1 VSDTIDLSEVA
12 VPSSYTGARLVED
25 RVTLEFV
32 QQLVADFKEGHVL
45 HRRYALAIL
54 LQIKAQLQVLPT
66 IVNVPIPAGTHITV
80 CGDVHGQW
88 YDLINIFT
96 LNGMPSE
103 ENRYLFNG
111 DFVDRGSFS
120 VEVIFTLFALK
131 CLYPTG
137 VYLTRGNHETK
148 AMNSLYGF
156 EGEVRAKYNETMV
169 KLFACVSRDLQA
181 PRSPPFAH
189 LLSQR
194 GLSMPA
200 ARRGA
205 GRKGLYR
212 ARGTVFARRRDAG
225 GDSRDGPLPGTA
237 GRGTSCAQADA
248 LLTSCRRRGSCV
260 RCCGV
265 ILSRG
270 WGVHPASG
278 ATMRSRPPASADRAR
293 GRGVG
298 VAFGADVT
306 KAFLQRNG
314 LELLVRSHEVKEEG
328 FEVMHDGCC
337 ITIIS
342 APNYCDQMG
351 NKGAFSACARRC
363 LVLFSCRLQSALSQT
378 WCPTSHPS
386 ITCRTRPCVPCGTLR
401 RCCQ

>member
-1 VSDTIDLSEVA
+1 MSDTIDLSEVA

-88 YDLINIFT
+88 YDLMNIFT

-169 KLFACVSRDLQA
+169 KLFACVSRALQA

-194 GLSMPA
+194 GL
-200 ARRGA
+200 
-205 GRKGLYR
+205 
-212 ARGTVFARRRDAG
+212 
-225 GDSRDGPLPGTA
+225 
-237 GRGTSCAQADA
+237 
-248 LLTSCRRRGSCV
+248 
-260 RCCGV
+260 
-265 ILSRG
+265 
-270 WGVHPASG
+270 
-278 ATMRSRPPASADRAR
+278 
-293 GRGVG
+293 
-298 VAFGADVT
+298 
-306 KAFLQRNG
+306 
-314 LELLVRSHEVKEEG
+314 
-328 FEVMHDGCC
+328 
-337 ITIIS
+337 
-342 APNYCDQMG
+342 
-351 NKGAFSACARRC
+351 
-363 LVLFSCRLQSALSQT
+363 
-378 WCPTSHPS
+378 
-386 ITCRTRPCVPCGTLR
+386 
-401 RCCQ
+401 